1 MPTAAE
7 MIHAHAEAGGVAVRF
22 EDQRWTYPQ
31 LAAAA
36 AARATLLAAR
46 PRGEGRPHVGVL
58 LDNVPEFLFWLAA
71 AAVGRSV
78 IVGVN
83 PTRRG
88 AELERDIRSTDCR
101 WMVTDREHVGLLEGL
116 DTGVPPSRL
125 LVVDDP
131 AYAQLLDA
139 AEGTALPPLDAEP
152 DDLYVLFFTSGTTG
166 TPKAVRCSQGRLMRA
181 GGVLAERFDVSG
193 GVYQAMPMFHSNALL
208 AGVSPAW
215 SVGAPVVLR
224 RRFSASGWLPDVRRY
239 APSYFNYVGK
249 PLAYILATPER
260 PDDADNPVR
269 VAFGN
274 EANPWDIEAFGRR
287 FGCLVVDGYGSS
299 EGGASISRTPETP
312 TGALG
317 KVSDD
322 TRILD
327 PDTQEECP
335 AAAFDADGRLL
346 NAADAIGEIATRSG
360 PRLFEGYYR
369 NAEADAERVHDG
381 WYWTGDLAYCDADGF
396 IYFAGRGHDWA
407 RVDGEN
413 FATAPVEA
421 IVARHPD
428 VMLVAAY
435 AVPDPRVG
443 DQVMVA
449 VQLRPGGAPVSAI
462 DEFVRAQADLGTKWA
477 PRFWRVVDEMPMT
490 ATAKVQ
496 KKGLRA
502 SRWEADGPVWWRPS
516 PGEPLALM
524 SAADRAAL
532 REEFAAH
539 GRLGVLDLV

>member
-1 MPTAAE
+1 
-7 MIHAHAEAGGVAVRF
+7 MIHTHAEGDGVALRF
-22 EDQRWTYPQ
+22 EDDEWSWPA

-36 AARATLLAAR
+36 ATRAALL
-46 PRGEGRPHVGVL
+46 EGRPHVGML

-71 AAVGRSV
+71 AAVTRSV
-78 IVGVN
+78 IVGIN

-88 AELERDIRSTDCR
+88 AELERDIRSTDCQ
-101 WMVTDREHVGLLEGL
+101 WIVTDRGHAGLLDGL
-116 DTGVPPSRL
+116 DTGVGPGSL

-131 AYAQLLDA
+131 GYTALLDGVSGA
-139 AEGTALPPLDAEP
+139 RLPPLDADP

-181 GGVLAERFDVSG
+181 GTVLAGRFDLSG

-208 AGVSPAW
+208 AGISPAW
-215 SVGAPVVLR
+215 ASGVPCVLR
-224 RRFSASGWLPDVRRY
+224 RRFSASGWLTDVRRY
-239 APSYFNYVGK
+239 GTTYFNYVGK
-249 PLAYILATPER
+249 PLAYILATPEA

-269 VAFGN
+269 AAFGN

-287 FGCLVVDGYGSS
+287 FGCTVVDGYGSS

-312 TGALG
+312 VHALG
-317 KVSDD
+317 KVNDD

-327 PDTQEECP
+327 PETGAECP
-335 AAAFDADGRLL
+335 PAVFDADGRLR
-346 NAADAIGEIATRSG
+346 NAAGAIGEIATRSG
-360 PRLFEGYYR
+360 TRLFEGYYR

-381 WYWTGDLAYCDADGF
+381 WYWTGDLAYRDDEGF
-396 IYFAGRGHDWA
+396 VYFAGRGHDWA

-413 FATAPVEA
+413 FATAPIEG

-443 DQVMVA
+443 DQVMVS
-449 VQLRPGGAPVSAI
+449 VQLRPGAADIPSI
-462 DEFVRAQADLGTKWA
+462 DAFVRAQADLGTKWA
-477 PRFWRVVDEMPMT
+477 PRFWRAVGEMPMT

-496 KKGLRA
+496 KRVLRA
-502 SRWEADGPVWWRPS
+502 QRWETTDDVWWRPA
-516 PGEPLALM
+516 PEAALVPM
-524 SAADRAAL
+524 TAADRDAMRA
-532 REEFAAH
+532 EFASH
-539 GRLGVLDLV
+539 GRLSVLDLV